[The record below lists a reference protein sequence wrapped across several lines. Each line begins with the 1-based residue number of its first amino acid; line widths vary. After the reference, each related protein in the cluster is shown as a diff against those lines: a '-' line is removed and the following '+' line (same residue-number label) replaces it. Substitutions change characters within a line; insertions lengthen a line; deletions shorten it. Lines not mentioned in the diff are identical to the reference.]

1 MTKRKGPSILVPYS
15 GPRTRSK
22 AAEGIGEANNS
33 VERDVGEDECGKL
46 RCEVRALEGKRAEHS
61 EIRSQLEDRKR
72 KLEEQKRKLE
82 ERELK
87 LGEQLPP
94 LRCELEQVQRNWLP
108 KSIRLKDLCNEREV
122 ENAQRLVKL
131 PQEVWRRILAE
142 IENDDLFPLALSCR
156 YFRQKQKEL
165 VARARQNK
173 APPPTLKTT
182 LKANFAPELVRK
194 HRETLPASAEYLK
207 FCMKEEEF
215 VDAERRRYLIHLAA
229 FHGHLPLLQ
238 ELLRPL
244 NTLDREIT
252 RAAGESSSSSS
263 SSLFLLLTSFS
274 PLHSARRPTGDLA
287 VAENPGGL

>member
-1 MTKRKGPSILVPYS
+1 MEELKRD
-15 GPRTRSK
+15 
-22 AAEGIGEANNS
+22 A
-33 VERDVGEDECGKL
+33 
-46 RCEVRALEGKRAEHS
+46 
-61 EIRSQLEDRKR
+61 
-72 KLEEQKRKLE
+72 EEQLRSLR
-82 ERELK
+82 REV
-87 LGEQLPP
+87 
-94 LRCELEQVQRNWLP
+94 EQVQQDRLPTRNL
-108 KSIRLKDLCNEREV
+108 LKDVCSAREV
-122 ENAQRLVKL
+122 ENAHPLGKL
-131 PQEVWRRILAE
+131 PPEVWEKILANLG
-142 IENDDLFPLALSCR
+142 ENDLFPLALSCR

-229 FHGHLPLLQ
+229 SHGHLPLLQ

-287 VAENPGGL
+287 VAENPGGLQAGLGALCLSLRRRQSGGHKMAQERGLPLECNGMPVGSRGWAVGGIAVAQEGGLPLG

>member
-22 AAEGIGEANNS
+22 ATEGIGEANNS

-46 RCEVRALEGKRAEHS
+46 RCEVRALEGKRAELS

-156 YFRQKQKEL
+156 YFRQRQKEL
-165 VARARQNK
+165 VTQWGQMQNVRRESGESRRALNTDLKRKLQNG
-173 APPPTLKTT
+173 
-182 LKANFAPELVRK
+182 
-194 HRETLPASAEYLK
+194 HPASAEYLQFAMHEMMARK
-207 FCMKEEEF
+207 SDGREVEPGEVKPRGR
-215 VDAERRRYLIHLAA
+215 DTRSDSIYGLAA
-229 FHGHLPLLQ
+229 YHGHLPLLKDQLQ
-238 ELLRPL
+238 EHLQKGIIPMSLHICVMRS
-244 NTLDREIT
+244 
-252 RAAGESSSSSS
+252 AGQSVFFSIVSS
-263 SSLFLLLTSFS
+263 TSF
-274 PLHSARRPTGDLA
+274 GF
-287 VAENPGGL
+287 GI